1 MTRLEGGT
9 CKWPADSSSNPGQC
23 CYTGGKAYSPLQL
36 AEQQLALQPGTF
48 QRVSQQ
54 CHMAMDCVIT
64 LAQEP
69 PRAQCWPVALSGRDL
84 VVIDCTTFK
93 WKSLALLVPAV
104 THAQHQ
110 WSVLEDGGTT
120 VLVLTVTLE
129 LALQFRTLVQKFSKG
144 FRTRTMYLLSCKPKN
159 PQLEEGVD
167 ICVVTADHLR
177 AFIEQRKVDLG
188 RCRSL
193 AIDEADR
200 TLEMGFGINI
210 RAVVE

>member
-1 MTRLEGGT
+1 MEVAGVTR
-9 CKWPADSSSNPGQC
+9 SS
-23 CYTGGKAYSPLQL
+23 
-36 AEQQLALQPGTF
+36 
-48 QRVSQQ
+48 R
-54 CHMAMDCVIT
+54 H
-64 LAQEP
+64 
-69 PRAQCWPVALSGRDL
+69 PR
-84 VVIDCTTFK
+84 TT
-93 WKSLALLVPAV
+93 
-104 THAQHQ
+104 Q

-144 FRTRTMYLLSCKPKN
+144 FRTRTMYLLSCKAKN
-159 PQLEEGVD
+159 PQLEEGAD
-167 ICVVTADHLR
+167 ICVVTPDHLR

-200 TLEMGFGINI
+200 TLEMGFGINL